1 MPASATA
8 PTAWPS
14 VRSSAPPS
22 PARVQRPATPA
33 VSAEQDSGAVGNP
46 KPRPSGVR
54 LRLVQDD
61 LSFADSTTAMAGQST
76 QGRDAGDAAS
86 VATMSHGGARPITL
100 RPVNDTG
107 SRGSSGPVAIGLAAA
122 DIDVLVARA
131 QRNDRGAFTELFRRH
146 RADVA
151 RLVYRMMGPSA
162 DMEDIVQEVF
172 LQVHRSIGEFRGQ
185 AKFSTWLHRVTV
197 NVVLMARRAARS
209 RPVLTGET
217 PTEYEPDAGLPPD
230 EDAMRRRRIEAFR
243 RLLDRLPEKKR
254 IVFELHELDGWSPAD
269 IAEHVK
275 APVLT
280 VRTRLFYARR
290 EIAAMIRE
298 EPALAQLADD
308 LDTQE
313 PDAAS
318 PVDDA
323 ASGRAGVP
331 QAEARGS
338 GAKPGK
344 AGVEEA
350 T

>member
-8 PTAWPS
+8 PSAWPS
-14 VRSSAPPS
+14 ARAP
-22 PARVQRPATPA
+22 
-33 VSAEQDSGAVGNP
+33 GA
-46 KPRPSGVR
+46 RPSGVR
-54 LRLVQDD
+54 PTLRLVSAAAAETESASAAT
-61 LSFADSTTAMAGQST
+61 LSPES
-76 QGRDAGDAAS
+76 
-86 VATMSHGGARPITL
+86 ARPITL

-107 SRGSSGPVAIGLAAA
+107 SRGSSALGLAAA
-122 DIDVLVARA
+122 DVDVLVARA
-131 QRNDRGAFTELFRRH
+131 QRGDRWAFTELFRRH

-151 RLVYRMMGPSA
+151 RLVYRMMGASA

-217 PTEYEPDAGLPPD
+217 ATEYEPDGGLAPD
-230 EDAMRRRRIEAFR
+230 EDAMRRRQVEAFR

-254 IVFELHELDGWSPAD
+254 TVFELHELCGWSPAE
-269 IAEHVK
+269 IADHVK

-290 EIAAMIRE
+290 EIEAMIRD
-298 EPALAQLADD
+298 EPALAQLAEELQPADPATS
-308 LDTQE
+308 L
-313 PDAAS
+313 PGGAAVR
-318 PVDDA
+318 PGV
-323 ASGRAGVP
+323 AGI
-331 QAEARGS
+331 
-338 GAKPGK
+338 
-344 AGVEEA
+344 EEA

>member
-1 MPASATA
+1 MRAS
-8 PTAWPS
+8 
-14 VRSSAPPS
+14 
-22 PARVQRPATPA
+22 
-33 VSAEQDSGAVGNP
+33 
-46 KPRPSGVR
+46 
-54 LRLVQDD
+54 
-61 LSFADSTTAMAGQST
+61 
-76 QGRDAGDAAS
+76 GREGAS
-86 VATMSHGGARPITL
+86 VATLSHGSTGPITL

-107 SRGSSGPVAIGLAAA
+107 SRGSPSQRNEPSTGIGLAAA

-131 QRNDRGAFTELFRRH
+131 QRGDRWAFTELFRRH

-209 RPVLTGET
+209 RPVLTGEA

-243 RLLDRLPEKKR
+243 RLIDRLPEKKR
-254 IVFELHELDGWSPAD
+254 DVFLMHEIAGMSPAE
-269 IAEHVK
+269 IAEKVK

-290 EIAAMIRE
+290 ELEAMIRE
-298 EPALAQLADD
+298 EPALAQLAEELGPEDP
-308 LDTQE
+308 E
-313 PDAAS
+313 SSS
-318 PVDDA
+318 P
-323 ASGRAGVP
+323 GV
-331 QAEARGS
+331 A